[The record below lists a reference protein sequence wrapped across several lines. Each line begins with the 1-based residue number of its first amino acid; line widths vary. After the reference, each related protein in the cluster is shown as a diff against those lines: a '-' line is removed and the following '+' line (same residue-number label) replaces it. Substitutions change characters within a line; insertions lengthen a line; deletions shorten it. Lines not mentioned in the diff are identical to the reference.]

1 MKMLQ
6 LKGIYLYLR
15 SKVKQMK
22 KIHLLSITLIFMIYS
37 CQKKTENHIYQQK
50 RLTGNEKTKLTS
62 NTLIFEKDSTRGL
75 FKITYKITTINDS
88 ISYQVFDDNGKKE
101 TDYVKD
107 NQIDLLIKYKN
118 KVILNKILIKEKFK
132 NFINE
137 NIDKYQLAIFNIN
150 EISNS
155 SCTFFIN
162 ICVPDSDNC
171 FTFNYTIFSDGSEKI
186 IELVNEIED

>member
-1 MKMLQ
+1 M
-6 LKGIYLYLR
+6 
-15 SKVKQMK
+15 
-22 KIHLLSITLIFMIYS
+22 
-37 CQKKTENHIYQQK
+37 
-50 RLTGNEKTKLTS
+50 
-62 NTLIFEKDSTRGL
+62 